1 MKNTIKTLMSMG
13 LMATSLST
21 FAQNAEHEQ
30 LVVRQVEQNLSVDM
44 TPVKQSFLPDEAI
57 KFNIKGNRDFFL
69 YVFAVDE
76 KNSNVTMMLPNK
88 FQKGNKYTANQLH
101 RVPNATEM
109 ELVSD
114 RPGTEKIVML
124 ASTKYL
130 DWDTKGYAE
139 AGRYMSTQQERFDS
153 QLEALS
159 VRPVQND
166 KVSDNSEMILRE
178 MMIKIDGE
186 VPAPTNNA
194 LVIQL
199 TDQQAQIAK
208 PNKDNAQ
215 VIVLST
221 QQPADKKEQPKSETP
236 VVFLSLDKAEYKAG
250 NEAWIVYG
258 ADRPGHVHLIL
269 VDPKKNATEMAI
281 QEVDG
286 EQFYRLKA
294 MTAKPK
300 GKHKLIAAW
309 TKDGKLD
316 HTLIPELLKT
326 DFQELEAFR
335 LVDTDDMAYTVTQF
349 KIK

>member
-1 MKNTIKTLMSMG
+1 MKNTLKTLMSIG
-13 LMATSLST
+13 LMAASLNT
-21 FAQNAEHEQ
+21 FAQQAEHEQ
-30 LVVRQVEQNLSVDM
+30 LVVRQVTQNLSVDM
-44 TPVKQSFLPDEAI
+44 APTKASFLPNEAI
-57 KFNIKGNRDFFL
+57 KFNIKGNNDFFL

-76 KNSNVTMMLPNK
+76 KNGNVTMMLPNK
-88 FQKGNKYTANQLH
+88 FQTGNKYNANQAH

-109 ELVSD
+109 ELFSD

-130 DWDTKGYAE
+130 AWDTKGYAE
-139 AGRYMSTQQERFDS
+139 AGRYMSTEQERFDT
-153 QLEALS
+153 QLEALN
-159 VRPVQND
+159 VRPVQSN
-166 KVSDNSEMILRE
+166 KVSNNSEMILRE

-186 VPAPTNNA
+186 VPAPANNS

-199 TDQQAQIAK
+199 SNQQAQLAK

-215 VIVLST
+215 VIVLSA
-221 QQPADKKEQPKSETP
+221 QQPDDKKEEPKSETP
-236 VVFLSLDKAEYKAG
+236 VVFLSLDKSQYKAG
-250 NEAWIVYG
+250 NEAWVVYG

-269 VDPKKNATEMAI
+269 VDPKKKATEMAI

-294 MTAKPK
+294 MTSKPK

-316 HTLIPELLKT
+316 HKLIPELRKT
-326 DFQELEAFR
+326 DFKELEAFR
-335 LVDTDDMAYTVTQF
+335 LVDKDDMAYTVTEF